1 MHNNFIR
8 NICNSK
14 RTFREV
20 DKKTTVSAP
29 KSGLFGQKSGD
40 FFKFC

>member
-1 MHNNFIR
+1 MHNNFDR

-20 DKKTTVSAP
+20 DKKTTVSTP
-29 KSGLFGQKSGD
+29 KSGD